1 MMKTG
6 FNIPKEYIAFFR
18 FLFWMAAGTGIFFA
32 LMLISFW
39 AGFVDSM
46 AWVFVKIIDKFELH
60 SLVDDDQSLLFVVH
74 TVPVLI
80 QAVCVGAAAGGILGY
95 TIRSPFDL
103 RAVVLGGLLVYVI
116 SQILPVVHL
125 TRIYEAAAA
134 AKEGDPEIRMMEM
147 RGVSK
152 SEALKGIALVVN
164 SGLELMKINLFMLSS
179 SLLFMYLFRRVYFLR
194 AKEKSVL
201 EDSNLDTVK

>member
-1 MMKTG
+1 MMKTD
-6 FNIPKEYIAFFR
+6 FNIPKEYVVVFR
-18 FLFWMAAGTGIFFA
+18 FLFWTAAGTGIFFA

-39 AGFVDSM
+39 AGFVDAV
-46 AWVFVKIIDKFELH
+46 AWIFLKIINKFELH

-74 TVPVLI
+74 TVPMLI
-80 QAVCVGAAAGGILGY
+80 QAVGAGAVAGGVLGY

-103 RAVVLGGLLVYVI
+103 RAVVLGGLLAYAI
-116 SQILPVVHL
+116 SQVLPVIHF

-152 SEALKGIALVVN
+152 SEALEGIALVVN
-164 SGLELMKINLFMLSS
+164 GGLELMKINLLMFSS
-179 SLLFMYLFRRVYFLR
+179 SLFSIYFFRRVSG
-194 AKEKSVL
+194 AKRINSLVGGW
-201 EDSNLDTVK
+201 